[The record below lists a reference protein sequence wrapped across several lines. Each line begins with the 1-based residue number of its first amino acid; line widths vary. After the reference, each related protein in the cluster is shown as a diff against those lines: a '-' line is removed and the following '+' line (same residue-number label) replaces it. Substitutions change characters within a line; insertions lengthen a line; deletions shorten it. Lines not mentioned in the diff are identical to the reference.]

1 MASGTIKNNGAVLLW
16 TNTTQTSNFAAQTIP
31 LDLSKYRF
39 VVVFTPSG
47 TGTGA
52 IAEVGGASSQ
62 LAHISSSTNTALGTV
77 SNVRTFTAT
86 TSGVQFGDNTSAYVG
101 ARNTQNANCIPMKIY
116 GIK

>member
-1 MASGTIKNNGAVLLW
+1 MATGTIMSNAVLLW

-31 LDLSKYRF
+31 LDLTKYKF
-39 VVVFTPSG
+39 VIVFTPSG

-62 LAHISSSTNTALGTV
+62 LAHISSSTNTTLGTV

-86 TSGVQFGDNTSAYVG
+86 SSGVEFTDNISAYVG
-101 ARNTQNANCIPMKIY
+101 ARTAQNANCIPMKIY